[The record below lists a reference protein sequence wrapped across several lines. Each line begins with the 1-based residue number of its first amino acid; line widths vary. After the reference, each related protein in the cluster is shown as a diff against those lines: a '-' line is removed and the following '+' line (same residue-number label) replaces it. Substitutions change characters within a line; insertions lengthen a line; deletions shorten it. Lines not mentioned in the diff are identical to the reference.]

1 MYRGEFFERILDL
14 DKTVTRQDILDFV
27 SECPD
32 SKMRS
37 FIEDVNMECGWLF
50 RIKASK
56 IKEVEEYRDK
66 QRERVS
72 YLIACIKERT
82 GCAPR
87 MRPDFL
93 TERGMNAFEQSIRE
107 KLIDKDSFEWKKP
120 YTALANWVHDICRV
134 GGCNTPMGMGKEV
147 DWVSFEK
154 YFEVKKLRKKWDNNQ
169 HQQSCPSYDKYKAK
183 IFPELYSR

>member
-14 DKTVTRQDILDFV
+14 DKIVTRQDILDFV

-50 RIKASK
+50 KIKASK

-82 GCAPR
+82 GCA
-87 MRPDFL
+87 MLPDFL
-93 TERGMNAFEQSIRE
+93 TERGTKAFNDSIEQG
-107 KLIDKDSFEWKKP
+107 LIDKESYAWLKSKSS
-120 YTALANWVHDICRV
+120 LSNWVADINSV
-134 GGCNTPMGMGKEV
+134 NGVVAKLGIGKRKS
-147 DWVSFEK
+147 WVKFEK
-154 YFEVKKLRKKWDNNQ
+154 YFGIKRLASKNRKSDFNNTCPDYDPVKE
-169 HQQSCPSYDKYKAK
+169 K
-183 IFPELYSR
+183 IFPEIYKN

>member
-1 MYRGEFFERILDL
+1 MYQGEFIERLLDA
-14 DKTVTRQDILDFV
+14 DRIISGQDIWDFV
-27 SECPD
+27 SEQKKKKGIP
-32 SKMRS
+32 SLLALVKQ
-37 FIEDVNMECGWLF
+37 ECGWLF
-50 RIKASK
+50 RIKESK
-56 IKEVEEYRDK
+56 FEDVEEYRKK

-72 YLIACIKERT
+72 VLITCIKEQT
-82 GCAPR
+82 NYKPR
-87 MRPDFL
+87 MLPDFL

-107 KLIDKDSFEWKKP
+107 KLIDKDSFVWKKP
-120 YTALANWVHDICRV
+120 YTALANWVHDICFV

-183 IFPELYSR
+183 IFPELYS